1 MGERRKSFC
10 GTPNYMAPE
19 VVLNNHKFAE
29 DQNGH
34 EYGLSVDLW
43 ALGLFLYYFIEG
55 KNPFHNGG
63 DIVRTYQKILKSDF
77 AFTSDHVRWLN
88 GRAAVS

>member
-1 MGERRKSFC
+1 
-10 GTPNYMAPE
+10 
-19 VVLNNHKFAE
+19 
-29 DQNGH
+29 
-34 EYGLSVDLW
+34 VDLW